1 MLFFN
6 QESIMERT
14 FVVNCRSF
22 TFEHVVYSDSSEE
35 DFFMF
40 EDEYP
45 FDPKDLRSFVDALI
59 ERKHPDFVS
68 LDYRYVTA

>member
-1 MLFFN
+1 
-6 QESIMERT
+6 
-14 FVVNCRSF
+14 
-22 TFEHVVYSDSSEE
+22 
-35 DFFMF
+35 MF